1 MKKLSRITLGLLSAG
16 LLASNVH
23 AAIIKIDGSSTVYPV
38 TEAVAEEFQ
47 ITTKEKVTVG
57 VSGTGGG
64 FKKFCRGETDISNAS
79 RPILKKE
86 MELCAQNGIKAEVTQ
101 MRVIEIANNLS
112 GVDLVVTTMRI
123 KPDFDVPYVN
133 GMAFLTGINKEAT
146 EEKIL
151 SYLKD

>member
-1 MKKLSRITLGLLSAG
+1 MKK
-16 LLASNVH
+16 
-23 AAIIKIDGSSTVYPV
+23 IIVACGGAVATSTV
-38 TEAVAEEFQ
+38 AADA
-47 ITTKEKVTVG
+47 I
-57 VSGTGGG
+57 
-64 FKKFCRGETDISNAS
+64 R
-79 RPILKKE
+79 
-86 MELCAQNGIKAEVTQ
+86 ELCKNNSIAAEVVQ
-101 MRVIEIANNLS
+101 MRVIEIENNLN